1 MGAIYWQLNSIW
13 QAPTWSSLEYGGR
26 WKVLHYQVAHFF
38 AETLVSSYLDAD
50 STYRV
55 YVTTDS
61 RSSQSGNLTV
71 STVLWS
77 SGAVASS
84 WTVQSTVD
92 TFGSV
97 ELFAQSLSS
106 MLTASNVTS
115 ASEIA
120 ITLSWTFD
128 EEKEQG
134 KEVTNVFYPTSFS
147 EVALPEPTI
156 TISVGDT
163 WSDGETGVATVT
175 VTSSAVAP
183 FAFLH
188 TSISGRFS
196 SNGVLLLPN
205 APVNFTFFG
214 WEDYTLQKLQDTIKV
229 RTVRDTY

>member
-50 STYRV
+50 NTYHV

-71 STVLWS
+71 SSVLWA
-77 SGAVASS
+77 SGAVANTWDVSS
-84 WTVQSTVD
+84 TVQA
-92 TFGSV
+92 FGSV
-97 ELFAQSLSS
+97 EIFAQPLSS
-106 MLTASNVTS
+106 MVAASNVTS
-115 ASEIA
+115 AAEIA
-120 ITLSWTFD
+120 ITLSWRFD
-128 EEKEQG
+128 EGGDQG

-147 EVALPEPTI
+147 EVTLQEASI
-156 TISVGDT
+156 TASVAGSWT
-163 WSDGETGVATVT
+163 GGEEGVAAVT
-175 VTSSAVAP
+175 VTSTAAAP

-205 APVNFTFFG
+205 TPVTFAFFG
-214 WEDYTLQKLQDTIKV
+214 WEEYTQQQLQDTIKV